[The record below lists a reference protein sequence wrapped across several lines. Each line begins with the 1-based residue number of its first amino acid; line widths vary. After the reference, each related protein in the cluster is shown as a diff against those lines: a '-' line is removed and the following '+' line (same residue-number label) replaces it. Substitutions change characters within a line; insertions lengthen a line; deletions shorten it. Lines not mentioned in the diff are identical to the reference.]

1 MRKLMLAAAMALA
14 IAGGGC
20 SQVRDT
26 WQKIEHVAEAVT
38 RSKVSPEAVV
48 LLAST
53 YDAFEATAKNY
64 VDPRLNKRCDGTN
77 GPICRDPDATIALNK
92 AVRAGRKAR
101 NDVKQFLRDHP
112 NELGTQGFYD
122 ALKQS
127 VETLRGIFT
136 QYGIKTPLAMTG
148 GVL

>member
-14 IAGGGC
+14 LAAGGC
-20 SQVRDT
+20 AEVKQT

-38 RSKVSPEAVV
+38 QAKVSPEAIV

-64 VDPRLNKRCDGTN
+64 IDPRLNKRCDGTN
-77 GPICRDPDATIALNK
+77 GPICRDPNATVALNK
-92 AVRAGRKAR
+92 AVRAGREAR
-101 NDVKQFLRDHP
+101 NNVKQFLRDHP
-112 NELGTQGFYD
+112 GELGTQGLYD
-122 ALKQS
+122 ALKAS
-127 VETLRGIFT
+127 VDTLREIFA
-136 QYGIKTPLAMTG
+136 QYSIKTPG

>member
-1 MRKLMLAAAMALA
+1 MRKLMLVGAMALA
-14 IAGGGC
+14 VIAVGGC
-20 SQVRDT
+20 SQVRET
-26 WQKIEHVAEAVT
+26 WQKVEHVAQAVT
-38 RSKVSPEAVV
+38 QSKVSPEAVV

-64 VDPRLNKRCDGTN
+64 IDPRLNRRCDGSN
-77 GPICRDPDATIALNK
+77 GPICRDPVATIALNK
-92 AVRAGRKAR
+92 AVRAGRQAR

-112 NELGTQGFYD
+112 GELGTQGLYD

-127 VETLRGIFT
+127 VDTLRGIFA
-136 QYGIKTPLAMTG
+136 QYNIKTPG